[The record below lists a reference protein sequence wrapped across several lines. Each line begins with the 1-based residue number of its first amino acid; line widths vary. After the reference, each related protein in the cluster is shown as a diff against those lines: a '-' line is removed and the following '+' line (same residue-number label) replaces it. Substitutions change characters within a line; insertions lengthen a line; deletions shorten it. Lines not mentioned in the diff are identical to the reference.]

1 MGTVTLETSTIVAG
15 LSSLFTLLLTGYV
28 FLFRLTIGQWKESHN
43 LQIENILNMITQDRA
58 TIQQLQTKL
67 TATDAT
73 LQAEVTAI
81 KIDNAKSNGKYD
93 NLLFQISDLKSSV
106 SSLVEKMETFITQ
119 SGRQTKP

>member
-15 LSSLFTLLLTGYV
+15 LSGLFTLLLSGYI

-43 LQIENILNMITQDRA
+43 LQIENLLNMITQDRT
-58 TIQQLQTKL
+58 TIQQLQNKIA
-67 TATDAT
+67 ATDAT

-106 SSLVEKMETFITQ
+106 SSLVEKMEAFITQ